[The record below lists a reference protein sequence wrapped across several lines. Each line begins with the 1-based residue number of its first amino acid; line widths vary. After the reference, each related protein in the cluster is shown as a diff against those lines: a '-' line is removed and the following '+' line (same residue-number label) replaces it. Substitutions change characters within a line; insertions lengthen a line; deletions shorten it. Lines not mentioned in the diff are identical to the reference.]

1 MANNS
6 AQYDVR
12 LAFSADVAQARQQL
26 KSLQDELSK
35 LSTLKDI
42 NVGTHLTKELEQASL
57 KAADLKVM
65 LEKATDINTGKLNLT
80 SFSNQLTKN
89 GESLSTYRK
98 ALSALGPQGEEA
110 FLQLTQSVITADAAL
125 TTGSKKLN
133 DFKKTLANTVKWQ
146 ISSNITHGIVGEL
159 QTAYYYAKDL
169 DRALTDIKIVT
180 EDSAGSMA
188 NFAER
193 ANKAAQALS
202 TTTKDYAQ
210 ASLIYYQQG
219 LNDKEVEARTAVT
232 IKMANAAGESASKVS
247 DQLTAVWNNFYDG
260 SKSLEY
266 YADVMT
272 KLGAYTASSTD
283 EISAGIQKFAS
294 VANTIGLSYEYATS
308 ALATL
313 TAKTRESADVVGNA
327 LKTLFARIQ
336 GLSLGETLED
346 GTDLNKYSKA
356 LYKAGIDIKDQNGE
370 LKDMNSILDEMMD
383 KWDGMSRAQQ
393 VALAQTVAG
402 VRQYTQLVNLME
414 NKDYFRELV
423 GVAENSKG
431 TLQLQADIYAKSWE
445 GARKRVQAAAE
456 GIYDSLID
464 EEFFKDVDNVV
475 TVVLNG
481 INATIKGLG
490 GVKGVVS
497 NISALILGIYR
508 KDITSGLNNF
518 GTMIQN
524 MTPKGR
530 QIIEGRRQQALNEQQ
545 KLFQDIY
552 SNTQDASSPINI
564 DDQARADNYKNIYI
578 LSQDI
583 YNSAKNLT
591 EEQKKQASQYV
602 DILNAM
608 GQRKILAGEIL
619 QKAKEETDIQRVK
632 FQNAIRNSEIG
643 RQNPGQAQADI
654 NIQNTLFARRNVAL
668 EHNKEIS
675 QIPLFTE
682 ETIKDSQLVLN
693 TFEKIIQLN
702 TEADIKDGSILN
714 PKGNTVSEYYK
725 ANTEALQSYL
735 STIKS
740 GKQDLKWV
748 NEKLDWAKG
757 LSKKRLYYSI
767 DDINSKEGKKKGL
780 ADKVGFDTQYKE
792 RLQNLSQSY
801 NLDPSYLNNVMNSM
815 DALTQAQ
822 VNFEMENG
830 NVSKAMDLFREQ
842 VQKMAQPIPTTAD
855 AIVALGSSIASLA
868 SFSNQVQGLFDV
880 WSNPDTSGLEKIV
893 STLSAIGIILPN
905 LINLN
910 NAINTIQTVRTA
922 NKAKEVVATAAE
934 TMATKANTDAERK
947 NAEAKRAATLASQ
960 GKAAAEGVEA
970 ASEGASAVGKGAA
983 GAATGL
989 SGLISAFNP
998 LTAAILGVVVA
1009 ITAVV
1014 AIQKQLKKERAEAAE
1029 AARNQTEELQ
1039 QEYEAN
1045 EKLVQSYED
1054 ALNIYQKT
1062 GEGKS
1067 DLISIGQQL
1076 IDVYDIENGTLLLL
1090 TGQYEKLAEAAREAA
1105 KAEAERLN
1113 IQAGITYNAQT
1124 DTNKDEIVGL
1134 NGNSGSGYR
1143 YGVTTNSNGIS
1154 MRQEYLKQNPNDEW
1168 WISDTYD
1175 TREKAV
1181 NPENFVKY
1189 YDQVVQGLAD
1199 FEAWAKDA
1207 GYKAEQISEATKG
1220 ARQFLADNKTIYE
1233 TNKNVNDTY
1242 RNSQL
1247 EVGYLSQG
1255 FSKISSVSDFAEKQ
1269 KNIANSTGFTT
1280 EEVNAYLAQKTGLS
1294 DYAMLDNAVRQFAEA
1309 SGWNVDKLYSQ
1320 LNEEQLKAVI
1330 NLTPEIASHDI
1341 DGLIKQIEDYNKT
1354 HPVDISLSLK
1364 NAKKDLKDEM
1374 SDKDWKTF
1382 WEDTTDI
1389 TWGSNGIVNQQTFQ
1403 NMLPEQRTAY
1413 LNKLSQENY
1422 TNFTPEAIQNR
1433 YQDQKAIYEN
1443 NIQNSQQNKKD
1454 EIDKLYNPRNDA
1466 NIDAAYNTYEDYLN
1480 KLEEIKDVSP
1490 EFYESAMSQ
1499 IKGAQNGLI
1508 SFGQAADNIANIR
1521 SGDND
1526 ILGDKFTRQD
1536 ALNLGKF
1543 SKEDYDAIKKY
1554 NEDKLAIET
1563 KYDELTKE
1571 EQEKLK
1577 ESQRQAAQD
1586 IRDYWTQ
1593 SSNTITQLS
1602 KSDLNIGDIIQP
1614 EQYDILKTLG
1624 VDMDKYF
1631 IQMEDGTYKLVTAAE
1646 EFNRTLGELSIEHAY
1661 DDVDTLLE
1669 GIYGAANPGNNE
1681 IRRQAQLEKANR
1693 YLGYSQEQLE
1703 NIGINAK
1710 RNYIESMGLNP
1721 DDYTDNLEQ
1730 GVLDAAQKFVDYINN
1745 AEYRIDTTVN
1755 NSGSMAEFDQNAE
1768 KASEQDSEWAKDGK
1782 KYRAGLINYQAN
1794 HGDGIGRQEA
1804 IDLKQAEEDKQQAED
1819 NLANQAPTDA
1829 DIEAARQK
1837 KEAAAE
1843 NAIENGQGNKDQEL
1857 IQANKEYNNL
1867 LEKRK
1872 QAEEDVKKAD
1882 ENLAKSTDALNK
1894 KMRQKDFAEAAKDIQ
1909 GFVKTLKT
1917 AKEGSDEY
1925 EKAMSDTAKSMEK
1938 AFGKTVTNEFV
1949 KNNKKLIETMVN
1961 PNATL
1966 EQRQSATNTLNFKL
1980 QIDQE
1985 TSKQEITNALQEMNA
2000 EINAEDYL
2008 TALNNITL
2016 DAEGHIKITGDNSS
2030 AIAALGG
2037 VLQALAAMDAPAAT
2051 IGSLLNSI
2059 LGTDIEL
2066 DAEGLEV
2073 LQELAD
2079 ALASGD
2085 PEKIAG
2091 LSEEAQNLQMK
2102 IFGSGD
2108 APNQPRNMAT
2118 STGGG
2123 GGSKSKK
2130 SAADI
2135 GKEIQDEKLKTYSK
2149 KRELL
2154 EAKRDG
2160 ANPEDSA
2167 KYIQEEIKLLE
2178 EEQDILE
2185 DQIKS
2190 WKKLLKLKVE
2200 EFNKKHP
2207 EFEIKLTDDGE
2218 IANASELWGKVWAQ
2232 YQKNLEDG
2240 MSEEDLNEWFTKI
2253 KDSLDGPMGIQQNID
2268 ENVAL
2273 IAQKEK
2279 EAAELELESITKAI
2293 DWKVKQIDFQIK
2305 RLNYYQE
2312 KLLKQ
2317 AHGNKQTIEAM
2328 LEGFAYQEQE
2338 MLQLFDKGA
2347 TLRQGIDQLNAAKA
2361 KYPGYEQMFDE
2372 QILEY
2377 QSDLID
2383 VNEAIL
2389 DLRND
2394 IEDLVQNVLDLALDE
2409 IDKQIERLDTY
2420 TSMLD
2425 HLNNIIDLS
2434 GRSMLDMG
2442 LKTQIGATKV
2452 ETMLGKMK
2460 SLKAQMD
2467 GLTKATKEAQAALAD
2482 RQADGDTSS
2491 VKFWE
2496 NQVEVLKQETEKAS
2510 DEFLASWEET
2520 LEAAQDLFEMRVEMA
2535 VNILSNALSPF
2546 ETLED
2551 FQDKYEKAKTI
2562 NEQYLDDAERLYE
2575 LNKLNRQ
2582 LNLQLADA
2590 NDLLAKQKLKDIQQ
2604 EIHDLQADGV
2614 QMSQYDL
2621 EYLQKKYDLQ
2631 LAEIALMEQQNSKTS
2646 MRLVRDAA
2654 GNWTYAYDADEEKIE
2669 DATQKYEDAVHELGQ
2684 LSKDYINDVSEQLIQ
2699 NQIDFKEALQDLDK
2713 NSADYSNQ
2721 LLSLQEYYVE
2731 RQRYLLDELNK
2742 GVVNSGLTFHDT
2754 LYGQMTDLY
2763 DYNDAYMQFVN
2774 NSNTTIT
2781 ELQTN
2786 YKDWQKVVET
2796 AMGVAGTS
2804 WDNFGTDMGGTLDS
2818 LEEHI
2823 QKLCD
2828 EIEKLVNVLMGYIS
2842 QSIGMVLDW
2851 EQKYSKRTDEELA
2864 KNEAY
2869 IDGNFVGGGGGGSYG
2884 NVDMRTDFTALL
2896 QRWEAGDRNL
2906 TNWDGSKTYTSAA
2919 EIAADLQAKLDAVK
2933 QGEKIQYQGS
2943 GENFSS
2949 EDQQDVV
2956 DKFLKGYYSNG
2967 GNYGSNSYPN
2977 TYSNNIVDKAA
2988 NYLGTK
2994 YTYGGKNASTGLDCS
3009 GLVYKALNDAGV
3021 NVPALTAEGYKQMSK
3036 SISSTNI
3043 KPGDLVFFGANGVA
3057 DHVGIYMGNGQ
3068 MINATGTKTQITSI
3082 DSKKAGLIGYGR
3094 IGNSNTLPSA
3104 DSVIQKF
3111 LSGGYGGAASGA
3123 YTGDWGP
3130 GQGIGIDNGKIIKV
3144 HPKELILNKSD
3155 TRNILRAVDIVRN
3168 MNDWV
3173 DKQVQQMSNISSSK
3187 LDSLF
3192 NSAIPRYETQP
3203 IKQEVTIQADFPGVT
3218 DHYEIEE
3225 ALSNLSNNAAQYIS
3239 ANRSK

>member
-1 MANNS
+1 MAKNS

-35 LSTLKDI
+35 LSTLKNV
-42 NVGTHLTKELEQASL
+42 NVGTRLTKELEQASL

-133 DFKKTLANTVKWQ
+133 ELKKTLANTVRWQ
-146 ISSNITHGIVGEL
+146 ISSSMMHSFIGGIE
-159 QTAYYYAKDL
+159 TAYNYAKDL

-180 EDSAGSMA
+180 EDSTGAMA
-188 NFAER
+188 DFASK

-202 TTTKDYAQ
+202 TTTNDYAK

-283 EISAGIQKFAS
+283 EISEGIQKFAS

-313 TAKTRESADVVGNA
+313 TAKTRESANTVGNS

-336 GLSLGETLED
+336 GLTLGETLED

-356 LYKAGIDIKDQNGE
+356 LEKVGISIKDQQGE
-370 LKDMNSILDEMMD
+370 LKDMNTILDEMMN
-383 KWDGMSRAQQ
+383 KWDSLSRAEK
-393 VALAQTVAG
+393 VALAQTVGG

-414 NKDYFRELV
+414 NKDYFKELV
-423 GVAENSKG
+423 GVAENSEG

-464 EEFFKDVDNVV
+464 EEFFKDVDNIVAG
-475 TVVLNG
+475 VLNG

-490 GVKGVVS
+490 GVKGVLANVG
-497 NISALILGIYR
+497 ALLTNIYR
-508 KDITSGLNNF
+508 KDLSSGLSTF
-518 GTMIQN
+518 GNMIYGL
-524 MTPKGR
+524 TSKG
-530 QIIEGRRQQALNEQQ
+530 QAAIESRRQEALNEQKKIYTLGMEELGSSIWERGNNSEDISRYSSYEKLAEIEQ
-545 KLFQDIY
+545 KLL
-552 SNTQDASSPINI
+552 NI
-564 DDQARADNYKNIYI
+564 
-578 LSQDI
+578 S
-583 YNSAKNLT
+583 KNLT
-591 EEQKKQASQYV
+591 EEEQKKAGLYLDQLKAVQ
-602 DILNAM
+602 DREIAM
-608 GQRKILAGEIL
+608 GRILDQNRNSLQQAATGLNTGNIGLVNRQWINQVTNTYDEMVGMAKTTGTMNQAKATDFDPQNQQNRIKDVKLMQSMIDRMQELGDKANFSFANDNSKSLSTLSSKLQLLIKDLEQGTASADKFNEALNEMKILTSQGAFGKTHHTDDGEEVVEVSGAKQEAQNAAYSINTIFDL
-619 QKAKEETDIQRVK
+619 PSQTEAYDQQLNQIEQNTQRYIQANQNTQRANENVGESFEGMALKVATTSDRIVAMSGALFSLSSFSTSISGMFDVFSSKSLTGLEKAVGFFNSFTLIIPNAINLYKQLNIVMRTSNLIQQA
-632 FQNAIRNSEIG
+632 QNAIN
-643 RQNPGQAQADI
+643 Q
-654 NIQNTLFARRNVAL
+654 
-668 EHNKEIS
+668 
-675 QIPLFTE
+675 
-682 ETIKDSQLVLN
+682 
-693 TFEKIIQLN
+693 
-702 TEADIKDGSILN
+702 
-714 PKGNTVSEYYK
+714 
-725 ANTEALQSYL
+725 QS
-735 STIKS
+735 
-740 GKQDLKWV
+740 
-748 NEKLDWAKG
+748 
-757 LSKKRLYYSI
+757 
-767 DDINSKEGKKKGL
+767 
-780 ADKVGFDTQYKE
+780 
-792 RLQNLSQSY
+792 
-801 NLDPSYLNNVMNSM
+801 
-815 DALTQAQ
+815 
-822 VNFEMENG
+822 
-830 NVSKAMDLFREQ
+830 
-842 VQKMAQPIPTTAD
+842 
-855 AIVALGSSIASLA
+855 
-868 SFSNQVQGLFDV
+868 
-880 WSNPDTSGLEKIV
+880 TS
-893 STLSAIGIILPN
+893 
-905 LINLN
+905 
-910 NAINTIQTVRTA
+910 
-922 NKAKEVVATAAE
+922 
-934 TMATKANTDAERK
+934 
-947 NAEAKRAATLASQ
+947 
-960 GKAAAEGVEA
+960 
-970 ASEGASAVGKGAA
+970 
-983 GAATGL
+983 GL
-989 SGLISAFNP
+989 SGLIAQMGYKALAHKRNADAM
-998 LTAAILGVVVA
+998 T
-1009 ITAVV
+1009 
-1014 AIQKQLKKERAEAAE
+1014 AEAA
-1029 AARNQTEELQ
+1029 AATGLKTATLGLTAVISLVVMGLTALSEHIKKIKEDRAEFAQTTKETYEQTKQEIEE
-1039 QEYEAN
+1039 N
-1045 EKLVQSYED
+1045 EKLITSYQE
-1054 ALNIYQKT
+1054 LLENYEKT
-1062 GEGKS
+1062 GKGKT
-1067 DLISIGQQL
+1067 DLVNASIEL
-1076 IDVYDIENGTLLLL
+1076 IDVFDIENGSLLLL
-1090 TGQYEKLAEAAREAA
+1090 QGNYKELTNRILEAKHAKDTFAVGEAKTAYAAANDTVKDELGSDIGTYWDIASKNAGENQGSRLQIAHIGGSDYDIMQQYLNSVEGSSNWTVKNFQGNGAFDIANVIDFYDNAII
-1105 KAEAERLN
+1105 N
-1113 IQAGITYNAQT
+1113 IQQFSEWAQKEIADGGLGWT
-1124 DTNKDEIVGL
+1124 EEQTNEYLQESRTSLTSMKNLVEGWRDLLNDTNAAILNSAMNEYDESQVKDL
-1134 NGNSGSGYR
+1134 SS
-1143 YGVTTNSNGIS
+1143 
-1154 MRQEYLKQNPNDEW
+1154 YLKQRAAF
-1168 WISDTYD
+1168 SS
-1175 TREKAV
+1175 
-1181 NPENFVKY
+1181 
-1189 YDQVVQGLAD
+1189 Q
-1199 FEAWAKDA
+1199 KD
-1207 GYKAEQISEATKG
+1207 
-1220 ARQFLADNKTIYE
+1220 N
-1233 TNKNVNDTY
+1233 
-1242 RNSQL
+1242 L
-1247 EVGYLSQG
+1247 EVGYSSDADEIISNYLG
-1255 FSKISSVSDFAEKQ
+1255 TNSKTSDYELLLNGLQSWYDQYSSFLPDFEK
-1269 KNIANSTGFTT
+1269 IINS
-1280 EEVNAYLAQKTGLS
+1280 GLS
-1294 DYAMLDNAVRQFAEA
+1294 D
-1309 SGWNVDKLYSQ
+1309 
-1320 LNEEQLKAVI
+1320 EELKILV
-1330 NLTPEIASHDI
+1330 NI
-1341 DGLIKQIEDYNKT
+1341 DPRITGGSLEDLQKQIQRYLKV
-1354 HPVDISLSLK
+1354 HPVDISADIKAGKKALK
-1364 NAKKDLKDEM
+1364 EDM
-1374 SDKDWKTF
+1374 SGKNDWKDF
-1382 WEDTTDI
+1382 WEATSNI
-1389 TWGSNGIVNQQTFQ
+1389 TWGENGIVSQADFQGMQYGQQQKYLNELYSQNAQTFS
-1403 NMLPEQRTAY
+1403 PEERIQRAT
-1413 LNKLSQENY
+1413 QENTELEQQINNLKGLSDEQVIELQRGNLTEKQNQAY
-1422 TNFTPEAIQNR
+1422 DDFSNYETQINNLLEAYRNS
-1433 YQDQKAIYEN
+1433 N
-1443 NIQNSQQNKKD
+1443 NYGK
-1454 EIDKLYNPRNDA
+1454 YNDSSW
-1466 NIDAAYNTYEDYLN
+1466 YEDMLFSNTAFNNPGMYDNWINTLIARMGGVPEN
-1480 KLEEIKDVSP
+1480 FIKP
-1490 EFYESAMSQ
+1490 EVTT
-1499 IKGAQNGLI
+1499 GNNLI
-1508 SFGQAADNIANIR
+1508 EGRDTKR
-1521 SGDND
+1521 
-1526 ILGDKFTRQD
+1526 
-1536 ALNLGKF
+1536 NL
-1543 SKEDYDAIKKY
+1543 
-1554 NEDKLAIET
+1554 
-1563 KYDELTKE
+1563 
-1571 EQEKLK
+1571 
-1577 ESQRQAAQD
+1577 ESQRQGFQED
-1586 IRDYWTQ
+1586 
-1593 SSNTITQLS
+1593 NITQLEKEQAENTRELQNALIDYNTEIS
-1602 KSDLNIGDIIQP
+1602 RTIQNLANTDLDIGDIIQP
-1614 EQYDILKTLG
+1614 EQVEALKAIGINL
-1624 VDMDKYF
+1624 DDYF
-1631 IQMEDGTYKLVTAAE
+1631 IEMEDGSYKLITAAE
-1646 EFNRTLGELSIEHAY
+1646 EFNRVVGKASIQNAYNGADIIIQNLQKSGHFLKTNGLS
-1661 DDVDTLLE
+1661 DK
-1669 GIYGAANPGNNE
+1669 E
-1681 IRRQAQLEKANR
+1681 IREQARTQAEDIID
-1693 YLGYSQEQLE
+1693 SQGQTNWSEERIQ
-1703 NIGINAK
+1703 A
-1710 RNYIESMGLNP
+1710 Y
-1721 DDYTDNLEQ
+1721 
-1730 GVLDAAQKFVDYINN
+1730 LDAAKVDSTQFDS
-1745 AEYRIDTTVN
+1745 ID
-1755 NSGSMAEFDQNAE
+1755 
-1768 KASEQDSEWAKDGK
+1768 
-1782 KYRAGLINYQAN
+1782 
-1794 HGDGIGRQEA
+1794 EA
-1804 IDLKQAEEDKQQAED
+1804 MV
-1819 NLANQAPTDA
+1819 
-1829 DIEAARQK
+1829 EAAQRLK
-1837 KEAAAE
+1837 KE
-1843 NAIENGQGNKDQEL
+1843 IENGDYVIDVTIKNASSMSEL
-1857 IQANKEYNNL
+1857 
-1867 LEKRK
+1867 
-1872 QAEEDVKKAD
+1872 
-1882 ENLAKSTDALNK
+1882 ENLAKEAGWNKTDKEYTDAILNYQTENGNGLGRDEAIAVQQDSQNKQNADEALLEAQKQENKAREAVNNAEGNDFHTGISNRKLAEEELEKAITKRKEAEAKAKEADDKLANSTDILSK
-1894 KMRQKDFAEAAKDIQ
+1894 KMKKVDFTET
-1909 GFVKTLKT
+1909 VKNLKEYADKLKSAGKGT
-1917 AKEGSDEY
+1917 EEY
-1925 EKAMSDTAKSMEK
+1925 EQSLNGMAEELQNAFGGNFDAEIVKKHQNLINKLINGTAQARRDAAAQLSMIGQDTKFKTNIEQAFAGADEEVQTQINNITSAFSTMTEGLSFNVDGSISMDSQQAIAEVGSLIGQMDNLQAAATVGGSFLRALLDSNIEFDASSMEK
-1938 AFGKTVTNEFV
+1938 LENMLIVFAKVQNGENVDVSEV
-1949 KNNKKLIETMVN
+1949 KN
-1961 PNATL
+1961 A
-1966 EQRQSATNTLNFKL
+1966 FKDL
-1980 QIDQE
+1980 
-1985 TSKQEITNALQEMNA
+1985 
-2000 EINAEDYL
+2000 
-2008 TALNNITL
+2008 
-2016 DAEGHIKITGDNSS
+2016 GD
-2030 AIAALGG
+2030 
-2037 VLQALAAMDAPAAT
+2037 
-2051 IGSLLNSI
+2051 IGLF
-2059 LGTDIEL
+2059 
-2066 DAEGLEV
+2066 
-2073 LQELAD
+2073 
-2079 ALASGD
+2079 ASGKAID
-2085 PEKIAG
+2085 VP
-2091 LSEEAQNLQMK
+2091 
-2102 IFGSGD
+2102 
-2108 APNQPRNMAT
+2108 PYNMANK
-2118 STGGG
+2118 GGG
-2123 GGSKSKK
+2123 GGKSKK
-2130 SAADI
+2130 SVADI
-2135 GKEIQDEKLKTYSK
+2135 GKEIQDEKLKTYEK

-2160 ANPEDSA
+2160 ANPEDGA

-2279 EAAELELESITKAI
+2279 EAAELELEAITKQI

-2347 TLRQGIDQLNAAKA
+2347 TLRDGIDQLNAAKA

-2460 SLKAQMD
+2460 SLKGQMD

-2551 FQDKYEKAKTI
+2551 FQDKYEKAKTV
-2562 NEQYLDDAERLYE
+2562 NEEYLDDAERLYE

-2590 NDLLAKQKLKDIQQ
+2590 NDLLAKQKLRDIQQ

-2614 QMSQYDL
+2614 KMSQYDL

-2828 EIEKLVNVLMGYIS
+2828 EIEELVNVLMGYIS

-2869 IDGNFVGGGGGGSYG
+2869 IDGNFVGGGSGGGYG
-2884 NVDMRTDFTALL
+2884 DVDMQTDFTALL
-2896 QRWEAGDRNL
+2896 QRWDAGERNL
-2906 TNWDGSKTYTSAA
+2906 TNYNGTKTYNSVE
-2919 EIAADLQAKLDAVK
+2919 EIINDLNKKLDAFEA
-2933 QGEKIQYQGS
+2933 GADILYQGS
-2943 GENFSS
+2943 GESFKDADN
-2949 EDQQDVV
+2949 QDVI
-2956 DKFLKGYYSNG
+2956 DKYGLRRNG
-2967 GNYGSNSYPN
+2967 GNYTTYNTNSGNTSSIVSNASKYM
-2977 TYSNNIVDKAA
+2977 
-2988 NYLGTK
+2988 GTP
-2994 YTYGGKNASTGLDCS
+2994 YVYGGTSSSGLDCS
-3009 GLVYKALNDAGV
+3009 GLVYKALTEAGID
-3021 NVPALTAEGYKQMSK
+3021 VPRTTAQGYKDMADK
-3036 SISSTNI
+3036 ISESNV
-3043 KPGDLVFFGANGVA
+3043 KPGDLVFFGANGLV

-3068 MINATGTKTQITSI
+3068 MINATGTKTQITDI
-3082 DSKKAGLIGYGR
+3082 NKKRAGLIGYGR
-3094 IGNSNTLPSA
+3094 IGNDLPSA
-3104 DSVIQKF
+3104 SNVIDK
-3111 LSGGYGGAASGA
+3111 YGLKRNHGAASGA

-3173 DKQVQQMSNISSSK
+3173 DKQVQQMSSISSSK

-3239 ANRSK
+3239 ANKSK

>member
-35 LSTLKDI
+35 LSTLKDV
-42 NVGTHLTKELEQASL
+42 NVGTRLTKELEQASL

-133 DFKKTLANTVKWQ
+133 EFKKTLANTVKWQ

-188 NFAER
+188 NFAEK
-193 ANKAAQALS
+193 ANKAAQTLS

-283 EISAGIQKFAS
+283 EISEGIQKFAS

-313 TAKTRESADVVGNA
+313 TAKTRESANTVGNS

-336 GLSLGETLED
+336 GLTLGETLED

-356 LYKAGIDIKDQNGE
+356 LEKVGISIKDQQGE
-370 LKDMNSILDEMMD
+370 LKDMNTILDEMMN
-383 KWDGMSRAQQ
+383 KWDSLSRAEQ
-393 VALAQTVAG
+393 VALAQTVGG

-414 NKDYFRELV
+414 NKDYFKELV
-423 GVAENSKG
+423 GVAEKSEG
-431 TLQLQADIYAKSWE
+431 TLQLQADIYATSWE

-464 EEFFKDVDNVV
+464 EEFFKDVDNI
-475 TVVLNG
+475 TAGVLNG

-490 GVKGVVS
+490 GVKGVLANVG
-497 NISALILGIYR
+497 ALLTNIYR
-508 KDITSGLNNF
+508 KDLSSGLSTF
-518 GTMIQN
+518 GNMIYGL
-524 MTPKGR
+524 TSKG
-530 QIIEGRRQQALNEQQ
+530 QAAIENRRQEALNEQKKIYTLGMEELGSSIWERGNNSEDISRYSSYEKLAEIEQ
-545 KLFQDIY
+545 KLL
-552 SNTQDASSPINI
+552 NI
-564 DDQARADNYKNIYI
+564 SKD
-578 LSQDI
+578 
-583 YNSAKNLT
+583 LT
-591 EEQKKQASQYV
+591 EEEQKKAGLYLDQLKAVQDREIVMGRIV
-602 DILNAM
+602 D
-608 GQRKILAGEIL
+608 QS
-619 QKAKEETDIQRVK
+619 
-632 FQNAIRNSEIG
+632 RNSLQRAAAGVTIG
-643 RQNPGQAQADI
+643 INTGVETADQADRQWINQVTNVYDEMAGMAKTAGIIGQVKETTFDSQAQ
-654 NIQNTLFARRNVAL
+654 QNR
-668 EHNKEIS
+668 
-675 QIPLFTE
+675 
-682 ETIKDSQLVLN
+682 IKDVKLMQSMINRMQEL
-693 TFEKIIQLN
+693 
-702 TEADIKDGSILN
+702 
-714 PKGNTVSEYYK
+714 GNT
-725 ANTEALQSYL
+725 ANFSFAQNNS
-735 STIKS
+735 KS
-740 GKQDLKWV
+740 
-748 NEKLDWAKG
+748 LDA
-757 LSKKRLYYSI
+757 LSKKLQSLIKDLEQGTASADKFNEALKDMKVVTSQGAFGKTHRNDNGQEVIEVPGAKQEAQNAAYT
-767 DDINSKEGKKKGL
+767 INSGL
-780 ADKVGFDTQYKE
+780 DLPHQTEIYAQSLDQIEQNIQQYIQANQNTKNANEQVGESFERMGAKAVTTSDKIVAISGA
-792 RLQNLSQSY
+792 LMSLSS
-801 NLDPSYLNNVMNSM
+801 LNNSTSGIFNIFNN
-815 DALTQAQ
+815 D
-822 VNFEMENG
+822 
-830 NVSKAMDLFREQ
+830 
-842 VQKMAQPIPTTAD
+842 
-855 AIVALGSSIASLA
+855 SL
-868 SFSNQVQGLFDV
+868 
-880 WSNPDTSGLEKIV
+880 SGLEKAVGFINSLV
-893 STLSAIGIILPN
+893 LILPN
-905 LINLN
+905 VLN
-910 NAINTIQTVRTA
+910 IYKQLNTIMNTNNLIQQAQNIV
-922 NKAKEVVATAAE
+922 NKQSV
-934 TMATKANTDAERK
+934 
-947 NAEAKRAATLASQ
+947 S
-960 GKAAAEGVEA
+960 
-970 ASEGASAVGKGAA
+970 
-983 GAATGL
+983 GL
-989 SGLISAFNP
+989 SGLIVKLGYKTIAHKASAAAMTAEATAAAALKAATIE
-998 LTAAILGVVVA
+998 LTAVISILVIGLTAISEA
-1009 ITAVV
+1009 I
-1014 AIQKQLKKERAEAAE
+1014 KKGKEDRAEFAQTTKE
-1029 AARNQTEELQ
+1029 AYEQTKQEIEE
-1039 QEYEAN
+1039 N
-1045 EKLVQSYED
+1045 EKLVTSYQE
-1054 ALNIYQKT
+1054 LLENYKKT
-1062 GEGKS
+1062 GEGKT
-1067 DLISIGQQL
+1067 DLVNASVKL
-1076 IDVYDIENGTLLLL
+1076 IDVFDIENGSLLLL
-1090 TGQYEKLAEAAREAA
+1090 QGNYEELTKRILEAKQAKDTFAVGEVKTAYAA
-1105 KAEAERLN
+1105 AN
-1113 IQAGITYNAQT
+1113 
-1124 DTNKDEIVGL
+1124 DTVKDELGSTFGSYWDIASENAGENQGSQLQIAHIAGSDYDIMQQYLNSVEGSSNWTVKNFQGNGAFDIANVIDFYDNAIINMQQFSEWAQKEISDGGL
-1134 NGNSGSGYR
+1134 GW
-1143 YGVTTNSNGIS
+1143 TEEQTN
-1154 MRQEYLKQNPNDEW
+1154 EYLKESRTSLTSMKTLVEGW
-1168 WISDTYD
+1168 
-1175 TREKAV
+1175 
-1181 NPENFVKY
+1181 
-1189 YDQVVQGLAD
+1189 
-1199 FEAWAKDA
+1199 KD
-1207 GYKAEQISEATKG
+1207 
-1220 ARQFLADNKTIYE
+1220 LL
-1233 TNKNVNDTY
+1233 NDT
-1242 RNSQL
+1242 NSAILNSAMNEYDESQVKDLPSYLKQRAAFSSQKDSL
-1247 EVGYLSQG
+1247 EVGYSSNADEIISNYLG
-1255 FSKISSVSDFAEKQ
+1255 TNSK
-1269 KNIANSTGFTT
+1269 T
-1280 EEVNAYLAQKTGLS
+1280 S
-1294 DYAMLDNAVRQFAEA
+1294 DYETLFNGLQSWYDQYSSFLPNFEEIIN
-1309 SGWNVDKLYSQ
+1309 SGLTDEELKILVNIDPRITGGSLEDLQSQ
-1320 LNEEQLKAVI
+1320 IQKYL
-1330 NLTPEIASHDI
+1330 
-1341 DGLIKQIEDYNKT
+1341 KT
-1354 HPVDISLSLK
+1354 HPVDISTDIKAGKKALK
-1364 NAKKDLKDEM
+1364 EDM
-1374 SDKDWKTF
+1374 SGKNDWKDF
-1382 WEDTTDI
+1382 WEATSNI
-1389 TWGSNGIVNQQTFQ
+1389 TWGENGIVSQASFQKMQYGQQQKYLNELYSQNAQTFS
-1403 NMLPEQRTAY
+1403 PEERIQRAT
-1413 LNKLSQENY
+1413 QENTELEQQINNLKGLTDEQVIELQRGNLTEKQNQAY
-1422 TNFTPEAIQNR
+1422 DDFSNYETQINNLLEAYRNSDNYGKYNDSSWYEDMLFSNTAFNNPGMYDNWINTLIARMGGTPENFI
-1433 YQDQKAIYEN
+1433 KPEVTTGN
-1443 NIQNSQQNKKD
+1443 NLIEGRDTK
-1454 EIDKLYNPRNDA
+1454 RN
-1466 NIDAAYNTYEDYLN
+1466 L
-1480 KLEEIKDVSP
+1480 
-1490 EFYESAMSQ
+1490 
-1499 IKGAQNGLI
+1499 
-1508 SFGQAADNIANIR
+1508 
-1521 SGDND
+1521 
-1526 ILGDKFTRQD
+1526 
-1536 ALNLGKF
+1536 
-1543 SKEDYDAIKKY
+1543 
-1554 NEDKLAIET
+1554 
-1563 KYDELTKE
+1563 
-1571 EQEKLK
+1571 
-1577 ESQRQAAQD
+1577 ESQRQGFKED
-1586 IRDYWTQ
+1586 
-1593 SSNTITQLS
+1593 NITQLEKEQAENTRELQNALVDYNTEIS
-1602 KSDLNIGDIIQP
+1602 KTIQNLANTDLKIGDIIQP
-1614 EQYDILKTLG
+1614 EQAEALKAIDINL
-1624 VDMDKYF
+1624 DDYF

-1646 EFNRTLGELSIEHAY
+1646 EFNRAIGKLSIEHAY
-1661 DDVDTLLE
+1661 DDVDTLLK
-1669 GIYGAANPGNNE
+1669 GIYGTDSPISLEHQRETQYNRAN
-1681 IRRQAQLEKANR
+1681 K
-1693 YLGYSQEQLE
+1693 YLNYSKEELS
-1703 NIGINAK
+1703 NIGDATK
-1710 RNYIESMGLNP
+1710 TKYIESMGLNP
-1721 DDYTDNLEQ
+1721 DDYVGNLEQ

-1745 AEYRIDTTVN
+1745 AEYRIDATVI
-1755 NSGSMAEFDQNAE
+1755 NSGSITELDQNAE
-1768 KASEQDSEWAKDGK
+1768 EAAKQDSAWAKDGE
-1782 KYRAGLINYQAN
+1782 KYQNALINYQQT
-1794 HGDGIGRQEA
+1794 HGNGIGRQEA
-1804 IDLKQAEEDKQQAED
+1804 MDLKQAQQDKQQ
-1819 NLANQAPTDA
+1819 
-1829 DIEAARQK
+1829 
-1837 KEAAAE
+1837 
-1843 NAIENGQGNKDQEL
+1843 
-1857 IQANKEYNNL
+1857 
-1867 LEKRK
+1867 
-1872 QAEEDVKKAD
+1872 AD
-1882 ENLAKSTDALNK
+1882 ENLANAPSQAEVDTAENKMKQAELNSVTRGTGAYDPELIQATKEYNDLLDKRTKAENAAEEADKNLGKSTEALNK
-1894 KMRQKDFAEAAKDIQ
+1894 KMRQKDFSEAAKDIQ

-1917 AKEGSDEY
+1917 AKEGSEEY
-1925 EKAMSDTAKSMEK
+1925 EKAISDTAESMEK

-1949 KNNKKLIETMVN
+1949 KNNKKLIETMVD

-1985 TSKQEITNALQEMNA
+1985 TSKQEITQALQDMNA

-2008 TALNNITL
+2008 TALSKISL

-2066 DAEGLEV
+2066 DAKGLEA
-2073 LQELAD
+2073 LKKLAE

-2091 LSEEAQNLQMK
+2091 LSEDAQNLQMK
-2102 IFGSGD
+2102 IFGSGQ

-2135 GKEIQDEKLKTYSK
+2135 GKEIQDEKLKTYEK

-2160 ANPEDSA
+2160 ANPEDAA
-2167 KYIQEEIKLLE
+2167 KYIQEEIDLLK

-2279 EAAELELESITKAI
+2279 EAAELELEAITKAI

-2460 SLKAQMD
+2460 SLKGQMD

-2510 DEFLASWEET
+2510 EEFLASWEET

-2582 LNLQLADA
+2582 LNLQLADT

-2669 DATQKYEDAVHELGQ
+2669 DATQKYEDAVHELGS

-2742 GVVNSGLTFHDT
+2742 GVTNSGLTFHDT

-2774 NSNTTIT
+2774 NSNTTIS

-2828 EIEKLVNVLMGYIS
+2828 EIEELVNVLMQYIS

-2851 EQKYSKRTDEELA
+2851 EQKYSKRTDQELA
-2864 KNEAY
+2864 KNEQY
-2869 IDGNFVGGGGGGSYG
+2869 IDGNFASSGGGIVYDIGVDYSAAIISLSKNGG
-2884 NVDMRTDFTALL
+2884 
-2896 QRWEAGDRNL
+2896 
-2906 TNWDGSKTYTSAA
+2906 TYTDESGRTWTTND
-2919 EIAADLQAKLDAVK
+2919 IDTLKQVRNAKLSDMEK
-2933 QGEKIQYQGS
+2933 GEAT
-2943 GENFSS
+2943 
-2949 EDQQDVV
+2949 
-2956 DKFLKGYYSNG
+2956 LKNG
-2967 GNYGSNSYPN
+2967 
-2977 TYSNNIVDKAA
+2977 
-2988 NYLGTK
+2988 
-2994 YTYGGKNASTGLDCS
+2994 
-3009 GLVYKALNDAGV
+3009 
-3021 NVPALTAEGYKQMSK
+3021 
-3036 SISSTNI
+3036 SSTEYWSDAEMKDITTN
-3043 KPGDLVFFGANGVA
+3043 KNQKWLEEVL
-3057 DHVGIYMGNGQ
+3057 GN
-3068 MINATGTKTQITSI
+3068 
-3082 DSKKAGLIGYGR
+3082 
-3094 IGNSNTLPSA
+3094 
-3104 DSVIQKF
+3104 
-3111 LSGGYGGAASGA
+3111 GAASGA
-3123 YTGDWGP
+3123 YTGNWAK
-3130 GQGIGIDNGKIIKV
+3130 GQGFGPDNGRIIKV
-3144 HPKELILNKSD
+3144 HPKELILNQKD
-3155 TRNILRAVDIVRN
+3155 TSNILRAVDIVRN
-3168 MNDWV
+3168 MNDWI
-3173 DKQVQQMSNISSSK
+3173 DKQVQSMVDFGQAK
-3187 LDSLF
+3187 LGSL
-3192 NSAIPRYETQP
+3192 IDKTTPPVYETQP

-3239 ANRSK
+3239 ANKSK